1 MVELQEEVTRAWAV
15 AIMAGARAAQAESM
29 SQESAILLGSTRGE
43 ADEASRKVSL
53 LDGELAVARL
63 AWDTDEAKLSSLV
76 DKASDADR

>member
-1 MVELQEEVTRAWAV
+1 MVELQEEVTRARAV

-63 AWDTDEAKLSSLV
+63 AWDTTEGKLSSLV